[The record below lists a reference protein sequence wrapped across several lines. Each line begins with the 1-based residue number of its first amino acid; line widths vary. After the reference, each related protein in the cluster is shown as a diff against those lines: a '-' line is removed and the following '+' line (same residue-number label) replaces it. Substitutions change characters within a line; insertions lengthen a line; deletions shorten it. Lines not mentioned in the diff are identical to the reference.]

1 MFEVIKMEKVE
12 KHFWGRTQKVV
23 YDALKGIDSKLGFT
37 DKPYT
42 DTKLIQKIPEVKI
55 LKGYQYPH
63 QYEQLKKFYNDE
75 FLPAKEKA
83 RAEARK
89 LLY

>member
-1 MFEVIKMEKVE
+1 MEKVE

-42 DTKLIQKIPEVKI
+42 DTKLIQKIKEVKI
-55 LKGYQYPH
+55 LK
-63 QYEQLKKFYNDE
+63 
-75 FLPAKEKA
+75 
-83 RAEARK
+83 
-89 LLY
+89 